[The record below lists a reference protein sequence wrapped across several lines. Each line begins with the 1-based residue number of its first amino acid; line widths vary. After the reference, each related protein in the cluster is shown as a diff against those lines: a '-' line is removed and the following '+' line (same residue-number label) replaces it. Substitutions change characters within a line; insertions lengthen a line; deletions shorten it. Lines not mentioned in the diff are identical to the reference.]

1 MEPIKTE
8 TSINFIER
16 ELVKRQKLNILY
28 WQPDSFIKVM
38 ASERDLN
45 KFANTI
51 SEYTLKTDTFPLYVL
66 LNVQYDSKDNKH
78 SEMIIITKHHEKFS
92 IGFFDSNG
100 PLSQKVRPDINVTKI
115 LEKVASN
122 LDTEYYELMENKL
135 SINTVGRGNCD
146 AFCLWLIYLNRES
159 TNKTEVLEVFNNFY
173 QEIKNTNLKDYILN
187 MNKNIINLSK
197 IRGSSKKLKN

>member
-16 ELVKRQKLNILY
+16 ELIKRQKLNILY

-38 ASERDLN
+38 ASDRDLT
-45 KFANTI
+45 KLANTI
-51 SEYTLKTDTFPLYVL
+51 SEYALKSDKFPLYVL
-66 LNVQYDSKDNKH
+66 LNVQFDIKDNKH

-92 IGFFDSNG
+92 VSFFDSNG
-100 PLSQKVRPDINVTKI
+100 LLSEKFRPDINVRKI

-146 AFCLWLIYLNRES
+146 AFCLWLIYSNRES
-159 TNKTEVLEVFNNFY
+159 SNKTEVLEVFNNFY
-173 QEIKNTNLKDYILN
+173 QEIKNSNLKDYILE
-187 MNKNIINLSK
+187 MNKNITNLSK
-197 IRGSSKKLKN
+197 IRGAGSSKK